1 MNRSPAGPIA
11 PVDQRTGAEVA
22 HTDAVRAMFDRISG
36 RYDLMNRLL
45 SGGIDV
51 AWRRAA
57 VRELAKAPDGPL
69 LDLCAGTLDLAAL
82 LESAHPGRRI
92 VAADLSP
99 GMLEKGKARQVA
111 PRTETIV
118 ADATSL
124 PFADGTFAG
133 IVCGFGMRNVADLG
147 KALAEAR
154 RVLRPSGI
162 LVVLEFFR
170 PERAATRAFH
180 ALYARGVIPVVGRAV
195 AGDEEAYRYLV
206 RSMQG
211 FKSRAEFESLLWA
224 SGFVDIRGRD
234 LLLGI
239 ASLVRGAVR

>member
-1 MNRSPAGPIA
+1 MTMPTNPIA
-11 PVDQRTGAEVA
+11 PVDQRSGAESA
-22 HTDAVRAMFDRISG
+22 HTDAVRAMFDRIAG

-45 SGGIDV
+45 SGGVDV

-57 VRELAKAPDGPL
+57 VSELARAPEGPL

-82 LESAHPGRRI
+82 LEAAHPTRRI

-99 GMLEKGKARQVA
+99 GMLEKGRARNVA
-111 PRTETIV
+111 PRTETVV
-118 ADATSL
+118 ADATAL
-124 PFADGTFAG
+124 PFPDGTFAG

-154 RVLRPSGI
+154 RVLRPGGV

-170 PERAATRAFH
+170 PQKRATRAFH
-180 ALYARGVIPVVGRAV
+180 AVYARGVIPLVGRAV
-195 AGDEEAYRYLV
+195 AGDEEAYSYLV

-211 FKSRAEFESLLWA
+211 FKSRSEFESLLWA
-224 SGFVDIRGRD
+224 SGYADISGRD

-239 ASLVRGAVR
+239 ASVVRGVVR